1 MASVLADFPKRHRG
15 RPPIYDW
22 DKYADGQNWV
32 CKQGEDFE
40 TSPVSFRAL
49 VHRTANARGMK
60 AETTI
65 DKDRNTVSFR
75 FFNEGD
81 E

>member
-1 MASVLADFPKRHRG
+1 MATTVQEFPRRHRG

-22 DKYADGQNWV
+22 DKFSDGQTWV
-32 CKQGEDFE
+32 CRQGQDFNI
-40 TSPVSFRAL
+40 TPVSFRAL

-65 DKDRNTVSFR
+65 NKRDQSVTFR
-75 FFNEGD
+75 FFEGP
-81 E
+81 

>member
-1 MASVLADFPKRHRG
+1 MASVVQQFPTRHRG

-22 DKYADGQNWV
+22 EKYGDGQTWV
-32 CKQGEDFE
+32 CRQGVDFE
-40 TSPVSFRAL
+40 TSPTSFRAL

-65 DKDRNTVSFR
+65 NKYDKSVTFR
-75 FFNEGD
+75 FTEAP
-81 E
+81 

>member
-1 MASVLADFPKRHRG
+1 MASVVQDFPRRHRG

-22 DKYADGQNWV
+22 DKYADGQVWI
-32 CKQGEDFE
+32 CKQGQDFD

-65 DKDRNTVSFR
+65 NKRDQSVTFR
-75 FFNEGD
+75 FFEAP
-81 E
+81 